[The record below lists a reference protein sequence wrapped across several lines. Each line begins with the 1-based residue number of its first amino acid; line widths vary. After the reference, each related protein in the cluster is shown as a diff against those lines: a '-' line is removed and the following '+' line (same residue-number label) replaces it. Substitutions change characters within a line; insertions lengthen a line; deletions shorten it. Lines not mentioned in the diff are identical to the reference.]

1 MGDHP
6 EKEGA
11 MRYLLLIHQGDSP
24 TPRSPEAWATLPTA
38 EQKAG

>member
-11 MRYLLLIHQGDSP
+11 RKYLLLIHRGDSP
-24 TPRSPEAWATLPTA
+24 TPRSPEAWATRSEA